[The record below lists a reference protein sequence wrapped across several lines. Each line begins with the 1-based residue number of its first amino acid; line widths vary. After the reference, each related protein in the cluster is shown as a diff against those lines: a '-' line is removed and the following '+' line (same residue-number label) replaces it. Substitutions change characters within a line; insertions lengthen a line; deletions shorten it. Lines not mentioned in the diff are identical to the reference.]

1 MLMKK
6 ICLTIAG
13 LGLCALVACN
23 GSKKESAEENPQVVE
38 LSDSLQT
45 VLAEKDSLL
54 AFMTEISEGMLQIKD
69 MEKILSTGNLNNETT
84 DKKAEVRDN
93 MIAIQQALE
102 ARRKKLAALEARLK
116 KSSAYNASLE
126 KTITTLKAQ
135 IESQE
140 TEIAGLQ
147 AELRNANIQIEGLNT
162 RVDSLSR
169 VSASERS
176 EKELA
181 QNEATRLANEL
192 NVCYYAVGSKK
203 ELKDNKIIESGFL
216 RKTKIMESDY
226 EKSYFTKA
234 DKRSL
239 QTIPLHSKK
248 AKIMSKHPSGSYV
261 IDTDAQ
267 GMKTLKISNATRF
280 WEMSNFLIVQID

>member
-1 MLMKK
+1 MKK
-6 ICLTIAG
+6 ICFTIAC

-23 GSKKESAEENPQVVE
+23 GSKNESSEGNPQMVE
-38 LSDSLQT
+38 LNDSLQT

-54 AFMTEISEGMLQIKD
+54 AFMTEISEGMLQIRD
-69 MEKILSTGNLNNETT
+69 MEKILSTGNLTNETA

-93 MIAIQQALE
+93 MVAIQQALE
-102 ARRKKLAALEARLK
+102 ARRKKLEALEARLK
-116 KSSAYNASLE
+116 KSSAYSASLE
-126 KTITTLKAQ
+126 KTIDSLKAQ

-147 AELRNANIQIEGLNT
+147 VELRNANIQIEGLNG

-169 VSASERS
+169 LSAAERS

-192 NVCYYAVGSKK
+192 NACYYAIGSKK
-203 ELKDNKIIESGFL
+203 ELKENKIIEGGFL

-239 QTIPLHSKK
+239 QTIPLRSKK
-248 AKIMSKHPSGSYV
+248 AKVLSKHPAGSYT
-261 IDTDAQ
+261 IDADAE
-267 GMKTLKISNATRF
+267 GMKTLKISDGTRF